1 MPSLNYKNKK
11 QLGEDKALKIAE
23 KYIRQ
28 HKLGNG
34 EELQF
39 DMIRLSKTCGSAT
52 KEGADTA
59 DEYVTDTTIQYKQII
74 NGVPAVNQNQGIVSV
89 TIDNDGI
96 VTNMLSSVKKIARLS
111 KNPKSMMID
120 PSKNGKALAAKSA
133 SAIERSFN
141 DKTSR
146 YKSAKVVE
154 DSEETGYDLDSMHG
168 RLVIQRVYEVTFEK
182 GLKKLIKVTV
192 PVFE

>member
-1 MPSLNYKNKK
+1 M
-11 QLGEDKALKIAE
+11 
-23 KYIRQ
+23 
-28 HKLGNG
+28 
-34 EELQF
+34 
-39 DMIRLSKTCGSAT
+39 
-52 KEGADTA
+52 
-59 DEYVTDTTIQYKQII
+59 
-74 NGVPAVNQNQGIVSV
+74 PAVNQNQGIVSV